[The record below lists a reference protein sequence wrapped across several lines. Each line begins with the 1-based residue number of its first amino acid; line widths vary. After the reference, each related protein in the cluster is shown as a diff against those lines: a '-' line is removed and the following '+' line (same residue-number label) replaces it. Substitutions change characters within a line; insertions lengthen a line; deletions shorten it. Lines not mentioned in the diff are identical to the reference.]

1 LQHTLVVLTATI
13 TNNGNSSHQIDLHAV
28 SNASLIFARSRRAKN
43 TNFEEAPKKTAG
55 DNTVN
60 IFNRSRFGDVPFGF
74 SIGLLFLSAPTT
86 GVIFLCPGGRPAKK
100 HTQRAIFLP
109 CRPQREMERK
119 RDSDSIFHVKVKI
132 SIWRNARVF
141 LQRIE

>member
-55 DNTVN
+55 D

-86 GVIFLCPGGRPAKK
+86 GVIFLCPREVGRQKSTRSALFF
-100 HTQRAIFLP
+100 FLAG
-109 CRPQREMERK
+109 RKERWRERETATP
-119 RDSDSIFHVKVKI
+119 F
-132 SIWRNARVF
+132 F
-141 LQRIE
+141 T